1 MKSIII
7 ITLVVFTISY
17 ANGNWL
23 FDAAKG
29 ISEGIEDAFKDAKTD
44 GKDGLQV
51 LKKKFQ
57 EKIAEHPKFKHIVS
71 QIKNTELHKKL
82 VNKYGGEQSK
92 EQKEKLKKHLK
103 RIHKWM
109 ATLTKNDTD
118 GDAPHEVPFFPKV
131 ILRKDKTWGERRK
144 KKAEQI
150 FNKLAKMWERKVKD
164 HRVESKKPFFGSDE
178 KFIQPE
184 FVQQE
189 FEDLKKK
196 EGLVKDTEEVIPSS
210 VTQEFERNKEMFGKD
225 EKYIE
230 PKFVQKEYEKLKKAD
245 LFGKDAKKIV
255 PDFSKEEFK
264 RGKNLFGKNEKFIQP
279 KFVNEEYEKQKGLL
293 GKDAKKIIPDFVW
306 DEFEKERK
314 EGSLLG
320 KDEMKIQPDFVK
332 KDFEGMKKE
341 ELFNLQKEM
350 MKKPNFDGAEELSI
364 QLLGQSNDE
373 KVKKDK
379 SMEKVKAMINKES
392 EDLEKTVEELL
403 PFLGERKN
411 EQEMKNEDKLKGL
424 KKKEMLP
431 EKVLLTAFAG
441 EHQDKGMKVMNENPS
456 VYKTMEEVKG
466 EEDKSDKDEKEEEI
480 MDTKSKLMADA
491 EKKTIEEQKMFD
503 DAEKMWEAE
512 IQKKA
517 LQDIKKSEEGHEKT
531 TEQEEVEEELREPY
545 DDIFTPPDEVSTTV
559 VPELKKLDEL
569 EPILNFQ
576 FEDKKAFDAKK
587 YESKKEEKIFPVP
600 ERVTEPTSIFNSK
613 QPENQYQ
620 EMREEVKPFFQEI
633 DDADSRQKFL
643 QEEEEWMKVKQL
655 ALKTWFR
662 ATRNAQRFKKRV
674 EERKEKEIKGFY
686 I

>member
-1 MKSIII
+1 
-7 ITLVVFTISY
+7 
-17 ANGNWL
+17 
-23 FDAAKG
+23 
-29 ISEGIEDAFKDAKTD
+29 
-44 GKDGLQV
+44 
-51 LKKKFQ
+51 
-57 EKIAEHPKFKHIVS
+57 
-71 QIKNTELHKKL
+71 
-82 VNKYGGEQSK
+82 
-92 EQKEKLKKHLK
+92 
-103 RIHKWM
+103 
-109 ATLTKNDTD
+109 
-118 GDAPHEVPFFPKV
+118 
-131 ILRKDKTWGERRK
+131 
-144 KKAEQI
+144 
-150 FNKLAKMWERKVKD
+150 MWERKVKD

-196 EGLVKDTEEVIPSS
+196 EGLAKDAEEVIPSS